1 MQFEVGREDFEG
13 GRKEM
18 MLFKISMI
26 CVWALCVCFMLHR
39 HSERISELERKT
51 ADHDSKLYNEVVRG
65 TKNTKML
72 KATSA
77 AVDAIA
83 EDLKNTR
90 NRVAEIEKQNGYKS
104 RKKAH
109 RNV

>member
-1 MQFEVGREDFEG
+1 
-13 GRKEM
+13 M

-26 CVWALCVCFMLHR
+26 CVWALCVCFILHK
-39 HSERISELERKT
+39 HSERISELERRT

-65 TKNTKML
+65 AKNTKML

-90 NRVAEIEKQNGYKS
+90 NRVAEIEKQNGYKN

>member
-1 MQFEVGREDFEG
+1 
-13 GRKEM
+13 M

-26 CVWALCVCFMLHR
+26 CVWCLCVCFILYKR
-39 HSERISELERKT
+39 TLSERISELERRT

-65 TKNTKML
+65 AKNTKML

-77 AVDAIA
+77 TIDAIVA
-83 EDLKNTR
+83 DLQNTR

>member
-1 MQFEVGREDFEG
+1 
-13 GRKEM
+13 M

-26 CVWALCVCFMLHR
+26 CVWALCVCFMLHK
-39 HSERISELERKT
+39 HSERISELERRT
-51 ADHDSKLYNEVVRG
+51 ADQDSKLYNEVVRG
-65 TKNTKML
+65 AKNTKML

>member
-1 MQFEVGREDFEG
+1 
-13 GRKEM
+13 M
-18 MLFKISMI
+18 MLFKISLV
-26 CVWALCVCFMLHR
+26 CVWALCVCFILYKR
-39 HSERISELERKT
+39 TLSERISELERRT

-65 TKNTKML
+65 AKNTKML
-72 KATSA
+72 KATST

-90 NRVAEIEKQNGYKS
+90 NRVTEIEKQNGYKG

>member
-1 MQFEVGREDFEG
+1 
-13 GRKEM
+13 M

-26 CVWALCVCFMLHR
+26 CVWALCVCFILHK
-39 HSERISELERKT
+39 HSERISELERRT
-51 ADHDSKLYNEVVRG
+51 ADNDSKLYNEVVRG
-65 TKNTKML
+65 AKNTKML

-90 NRVAEIEKQNGYKS
+90 NKVAELEKQSGYKS

>member
-1 MQFEVGREDFEG
+1 
-13 GRKEM
+13 M
-18 MLFKISMI
+18 MLFKISMM
-26 CVWALCVCFMLHR
+26 CVWALCVCFMLYK
-39 HSERISELERKT
+39 HSKRISELERRT

-65 TKNTKML
+65 AKNTKML

-90 NRVAEIEKQNGYKS
+90 RGENTRFFYNMFVRSLAIDSLNLIIS
-104 RKKAH
+104 DL
-109 RNV
+109 